1 TPAARVSLVTV
12 LGYDPRSGIDI
23 GRIRVARPRRGGHRN
38 GSDGGFGA
46 VTPGRFGREAIHS
59 RIAPTRAGTSARRWN
74 ACPSRG
80 GRAGRGSSARVCAC
94 PRGKR
99 PRPRLVAY
107 AVGRT
112 LAGPDG

>member
-1 TPAARVSLVTV
+1 RAVLGSR
-12 LGYDPRSGIDI
+12 LGYDPRRGNDI
-23 GRIRVARPRRGGHRN
+23 GRIRVAGARRGGHRN

-59 RIAPTRAGTSARRWN
+59 RIAPTRAGRSARRWN

-80 GRAGRGSSARVCAC
+80 GRAGRGSSARIRAC